1 MSEQSHLSKYVEN
14 TRRTRGKLSTNWSD
28 NMHMLMGMIT
38 EVGELVDVYKKHLA
52 YGKGID
58 LINVQEE
65 LGDLMFY
72 IGGFCDI
79 NGFDLDKIL
88 DVNTLKL
95 NARYPDKFDKDKANN
110 RDLDKE
116 RKILDE
122 LGY

>member
-1 MSEQSHLSKYVEN
+1 MQIREFVEN
-14 TRRTRGKLSTNWSD
+14 TKRTRGKLNTQWSD

-52 YGKGID
+52 YGKDID
-58 LINVQEE
+58 LVNVQEE

-72 IGGFCDI
+72 IGGFCDV
-79 NGFDLDKIL
+79 NGFDLEKIL
-88 DVNTLKL
+88 EVNILKL
-95 NARYPDKFDKDKANN
+95 SARYPDKFDKDKAISRN
-110 RDLDKE
+110 LDKE